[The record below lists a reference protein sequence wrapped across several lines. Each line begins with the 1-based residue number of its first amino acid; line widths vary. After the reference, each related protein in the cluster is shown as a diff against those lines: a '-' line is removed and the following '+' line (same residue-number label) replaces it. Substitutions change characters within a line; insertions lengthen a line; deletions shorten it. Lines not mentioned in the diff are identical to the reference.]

1 MSDRD
6 KGNPGR
12 EDRADASNE
21 DPVDTP
27 DVGFTLSAEE
37 PRPDPRDEVATEF
50 PDETGAEITADSG
63 DGTLDEA
70 DTGTRDEVAELARRA
85 ADAMAEVGPV
95 GWRQL
100 DAVFA
105 LTATAGLA
113 QVVYTDG
120 EHTVRSEPPAAVLEM
135 VRGQR
140 ALVAERDGEPWWRL
154 LLRLSSDGEFDLDYD
169 FGDEPFP
176 DGQLFEPEVYRADLE
191 EFPREELPVWLAAYI
206 GHADRQSRTP
216 QRAAVSARADRL
228 AKVWPVLAEN
238 EFPDFPEMW
247 ARWAVISAAFVA
259 AGSDWGPRVL
269 PSMGWFESSR
279 RGGSTLYALPDGR
292 AVLSGGVW
300 DAPALDATYNRGAEM
315 PEFYAGAPDWVAN
328 PVLNPR
334 AATGL
339 MSFCYWWESGR
350 WYRGES
356 PAAEHCATA
365 VPGVWTGETVAGI
378 VAGMAAEQPS
388 AALQAAAAAL
398 VSAAEIGLVTRET
411 VIDVFGDDGRYDV
424 DGAMYQLG
432 LAGVVMRLPEQM
444 PEGEAIFR
452 VRNYIIGRELDTTGY
467 PLDDLVADR
476 FSVGWMVYV
485 PVPRGEI
492 AIGRAIFY
500 IADDGVLEHSSSSIA
515 PTTFV
520 EGFEQRYQE
529 RQGSRI

>member
-1 MSDRD
+1 MSDQH
-6 KGNPGR
+6 KEEPSR
-12 EDRADASNE
+12 EDEAEA
-21 DPVDTP
+21 P
-27 DVGFTLSAEE
+27 DLSFTLAPDEPAPTESEE
-37 PRPDPRDEVATEF
+37 LSDEV
-50 PDETGAEITADSG
+50 PDEPQ
-63 DGTLDEA
+63 DEA
-70 DTGTRDEVAELARRA
+70 TALARRA
-85 ADAMAEVGPV
+85 ADGLAEVGPD
-95 GWRQL
+95 GWQEL

-105 LTATAGLA
+105 LTVTAGVA
-113 QVVYTDG
+113 QVRYSDD
-120 EHTVRSEPPAAVLEM
+120 ERSVRVEPPTAVLDL
-135 VRGQR
+135 VREQR

-154 LLRLSSDGEFDLDYD
+154 LLRLSSDGEFDVDYD

-176 DGQLFEPEVYRADLE
+176 EGQLFEPEAYRADLAE
-191 EFPREELPVWLAAYI
+191 YPRDDLPVWLAAYV
-206 GHADRQSRTP
+206 GHNDRQSRTP
-216 QRAAVSARADRL
+216 QQAAESARADRA

-259 AGSDWGPRVL
+259 AGSEWGPRVL

-300 DAPALDATYNRGAEM
+300 EAPNLDAAYNGGADM
-315 PEFYAGAPDWVAN
+315 PKFYAGAPDWVAN

-334 AATGL
+334 AGTGL
-339 MSFCYWWESGR
+339 LSFCYWWESGR

-365 VPGVWTGETVAGI
+365 VPGVWTAETVSGI
-378 VAGMAAEQPS
+378 VAGLVAEQPS
-388 AALQAAAAAL
+388 SAQRAAAAAL
-398 VSAAEIGLVTRET
+398 VSAAEIGMVTRDT
-411 VIDVFGDDGRYDV
+411 VIGVFGEDGHYDI
-424 DGAMYQLG
+424 DGAMYQLT
-432 LAGVVMRLPEQM
+432 LAGVVTRLPERM
-444 PEGEAIFR
+444 PEEEAIFR
-452 VRNYIIGRELDTTGY
+452 VEQYIVGRGLDTTGY
-467 PLDDLVADR
+467 PLDQLVADR

-485 PVPRGEI
+485 PVPQGEI

-529 RQGSRI
+529 RQGAQA

>member
-6 KGNPGR
+6 KENPAGG
-12 EDRADASNE
+12 EESGA
-21 DPVDTP
+21 P
-27 DVGFTLSAEE
+27 DVDFTLSLGGPSGETPAASPAENE
-37 PRPDPRDEVATEF
+37 AGSPDAVPAGSVEETPPDSGVQTADDEPRDE
-50 PDETGAEITADSG
+50 AE
-63 DGTLDEA
+63 
-70 DTGTRDEVAELARRA
+70 VLARRV
-85 ADAMAEVGPV
+85 ADELAELGPD
-95 GWRQL
+95 GWQQL

-105 LTATAGLA
+105 LTTAAGVA

-120 EHTVRSEPPAAVLEM
+120 ERSVRAEPSAAVLES
-135 VRGQR
+135 VQRQR

-154 LLRLSSDGEFDLDYD
+154 LLQLSSNGEFGLDYD

-176 DGQLFEPEVYRADLE
+176 EGQLFEPDAYRADLE
-191 EFPREELPVWLAAYI
+191 EYPRDDLPVWLAAYI
-206 GHADRQSRTP
+206 GHGGRQSRP
-216 QRAAVSARADRL
+216 PRQAAESARADRA

-238 EFPDFPEMW
+238 EFPDFPQMW

-259 AGSDWGPRVL
+259 AGSDWGPRIL

-300 DAPALDATYNRGAEM
+300 ESPNLDAAYNGGAEM
-315 PEFYAGAPDWVAN
+315 PEFYAGAPDWVAD

-339 MSFCYWWESGR
+339 LSFCYWWEAGR

-365 VPGVWTGETVAGI
+365 VPGVWTAETVSGI
-378 VAGMAAEQPS
+378 IAGMAAEQPS
-388 AALQAAAAAL
+388 TVQQSAASAL
-398 VSAAEIGLVTRET
+398 VSAAEVGVVTRDT
-411 VIDVFGDDGRYDV
+411 VVDLFGDDGRYDI
-424 DGAMYQLG
+424 DGAMYQLS
-432 LAGVVMRLPEQM
+432 LAGVVLRLPERM
-444 PEGEAIFR
+444 PEEEAIFR
-452 VRNYIIGRELDTTGY
+452 VRQYIIGRELDTTGY
-467 PLDDLVADR
+467 PLDELVADR
-476 FSVGWMVYV
+476 FNIGWMVYV

-520 EGFEQRYQE
+520 EEFEQRYRE
-529 RQGSRI
+529 RQGAPI